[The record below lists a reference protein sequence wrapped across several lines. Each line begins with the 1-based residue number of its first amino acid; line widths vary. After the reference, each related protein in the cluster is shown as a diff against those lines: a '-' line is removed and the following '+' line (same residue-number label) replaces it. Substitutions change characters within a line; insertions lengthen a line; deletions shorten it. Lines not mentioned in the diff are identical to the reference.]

1 VNDVKR
7 VRVVLVDDNPAVLRQ
22 VAQLLPEEFEI
33 VDMLESGA
41 TLSAAIEEHY
51 PALVILD
58 ITLPGQSGLALAA
71 QLMRSGCPARV
82 VFLTVHSDPDYVR
95 AAFDAGAY
103 GYVVKTRLSLDLVSA
118 MHAALEG
125 QRFVS
130 PIPEL
135 SIE

>member
-1 VNDVKR
+1 MNDIKR

-33 VDMLESGA
+33 VDMLDSGA

-51 PALVILD
+51 PDFVILD

-71 QLMRSGCPARV
+71 QLTRSGCPARI

-95 AAFDAGAY
+95 AAFDVGAY
-103 GYVVKTRLSLDLVSA
+103 GYVVKMRLSLDLIPA
-118 MHAALEG
+118 IHAALEG
-125 QRFVS
+125 RRFIS
-130 PIPEL
+130 PLPEL
-135 SIE
+135 RIE